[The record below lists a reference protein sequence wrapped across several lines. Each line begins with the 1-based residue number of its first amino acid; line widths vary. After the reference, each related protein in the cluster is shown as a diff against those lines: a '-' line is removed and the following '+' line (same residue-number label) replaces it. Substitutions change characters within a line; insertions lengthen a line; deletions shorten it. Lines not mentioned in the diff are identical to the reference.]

1 MQGVMEDASGGDGGG
16 DGGRETRDTRGKRRN
31 MGNSNWRNATFKTHT
46 HTRTQA
52 HTHLHDAHEDD
63 FLGLKVCA
71 DEAGLRDGKRNAID
85 TLRSAGRVR
94 G

>member
-1 MQGVMEDASGGDGGG
+1 MQAVVTVVVTEEEKHATHAAKGETWAIAIGGTP
-16 DGGRETRDTRGKRRN
+16 RSKH
-31 MGNSNWRNATFKTHT
+31 THT
-46 HTRTQA
+46 HTQA